1 MNSDALGQPNQMV
14 LFRNGNTF
22 NRSETGWTTRAN
34 FGFDFASNTAYGPL
48 IGHFDINSENGNGL
62 DNVNATYLNTGYVT
76 WAGITAGKAA
86 SFYSFTGG
94 GDNWANFF
102 SPDQKGFNEPNLLA
116 YTASFG
122 GGFSATIAAQSPGA
136 NLNLG
141 SGGGTQYGAPN
152 YPNIGAYNGGLTPVD
167 ITFGGQR
174 WPDIVGALHVKQGWG
189 EAQVSGVI
197 HDVNVQ
203 AGEYSENTT
212 LGGHFYCGLTA
223 TQYCA
228 GQERVTGWGVDAG
241 VKFNLQN
248 WWGGFWGAGDDILFT
263 GSYTENAV
271 WYSGLPDGMWGEN
284 GQVNGNGQPMYMAD
298 AYYNPFTNQWSKPTA
313 WSVSGLLEHHWTPQ
327 FYTDLEASIGGLE
340 WSNMSGGCSLLLGPT
355 ALSARGVGRGPAVQV
370 GDDLAHRRRPRVEPG
385 HQPELRPRVDV
396 SGNEPAEAD
405 QLRRDLR
412 Y

>member
-1 MNSDALGQPNQMV
+1 M
-14 LFRNGNTF
+14 
-22 NRSETGWTTRAN
+22 
-34 FGFDFASNTAYGPL
+34 
-48 IGHFDINSENGNGL
+48 
-62 DNVNATYLNTGYVT
+62 
-76 WAGITAGKAA
+76 
-86 SFYSFTGG
+86 
-94 GDNWANFF
+94 
-102 SPDQKGFNEPNLLA
+102 
-116 YTASFG
+116 
-122 GGFSATIAAQSPGA
+122 
-136 NLNLG
+136 
-141 SGGGTQYGAPN
+141 
-152 YPNIGAYNGGLTPVD
+152 
-167 ITFGGQR
+167 
-174 WPDIVGALHVKQGWG
+174 
-189 EAQVSGVI
+189 I

-228 GQERVTGWGVDAG
+228 GQERVTGWGIDAG

-355 ALSARGVGRGPAVQV
+355 LCPLAGSVAGPLSKSATTWLIGADLGWNPVTNLNFDLELMYQGRTSRSRPASSGPTILTAKCSSRATGTATRAASPAVSASPV
-370 GDDLAHRRRPRVEPG
+370 TSDRKPIGWSKGPGAKAPGFFLSLRAASKPRPKRLAPG
-385 HQPELRPRVDV
+385 TAANRIV
-396 SGNEPAEAD
+396 ST
-405 QLRRDLR
+405 
-412 Y
+412 